1 MKVFSHVSRIFA
13 GLVFVFSGFVKAVDP
28 SGSAIKFREY
38 FEAFH
43 MDFLAGLAMPLA
55 ILLSGA
61 ELMIGLNLLGRVR
74 MKFTAWL
81 LLIFMAF
88 FTVLTFILAIA
99 NPVSDCGCFGDALK
113 LTNWQTFGKNV
124 ILFVPTLVVFV
135 NRKRFT
141 PVASCLSE
149 WVLASLNLIIAVGIS
164 VFCILHQPLLDF
176 RPYRVGTW
184 IPGQM
189 TVPEGAPVDVYET
202 VLVYEKGGN
211 RQEFTDKN
219 FPWQDTTWKWVETRQ
234 KLLKKGY
241 TPPIHDFSI
250 TNSEG
255 TDITDTVLSDQ
266 GYVFLIISP
275 NLTRASMT
283 GFESL
288 KPMALRARELGF
300 TVYGLTASSGDQVAA
315 FRQRT
320 GTPYPFCTADET
332 TLKTIIR
339 ANPGVL
345 LLHEGTVIGKWNY
358 RDAPEASTLRPDLL
372 SVVMLDHERRGNTL
386 VTVMLGLACALCY
399 GLFFKSLSLFC
410 KKKE

>member
-1 MKVFSHVSRIFA
+1 MKVFSQVARILA

-43 MDFLAGLAMPLA
+43 MDFLTGLAMPLA

-74 MKFTAWL
+74 MKLTAWL

-88 FTVLTFILAIA
+88 FTVLTFILAIS
-99 NPVSDCGCFGDALK
+99 NPVSDCGCFGDALI
-113 LTNWQTFGKNV
+113 LTNWQTFWKNV
-124 ILFVPTLVVFV
+124 IIFIPALGVFLY
-135 NRKRFT
+135 RKRYA

-149 WVLASLNLIIAVGIS
+149 WILASLNLIIPVGIS
-164 VFCILHQPLLDF
+164 LYCIMHQPLIDF

-184 IPGQM
+184 IPDQM
-189 TVPEGAPVDVYET
+189 EIPEGAPVDEYET
-202 VLVYEKGGN
+202 ILVYEKDGN

-250 TNSEG
+250 TSPEG
-255 TDITDTVLSDQ
+255 ADLTDSLLAHQ

-275 NLTRASMT
+275 NLTLASRA
-283 GFESL
+283 GFEAL
-288 KPMALRARELGF
+288 TPMALRARELGF
-300 TVYGLTASSGDQVAA
+300 AVYGLTASAGDQVAA
-315 FRQRT
+315 FT
-320 GTPYPFCTADET
+320 SEVSPPYTFCTADET
-332 TLKTIIR
+332 TLKTMIR
-339 ANPGVL
+339 ANPGVM
-345 LLHEGTVIGKWNY
+345 LLHAGTVIGKWNY
-358 RDAPEASTLRPDLL
+358 RDAPQASELKANLL
-372 SVVMLDHERRGNTL
+372 SVVMLNDEKSSNTL
-386 VTVMLGLACALCY
+386 KTVLLACAAALLY
-399 GLFFKSLSLFC
+399 ALFFRLLPLFC
-410 KKKE
+410 KK